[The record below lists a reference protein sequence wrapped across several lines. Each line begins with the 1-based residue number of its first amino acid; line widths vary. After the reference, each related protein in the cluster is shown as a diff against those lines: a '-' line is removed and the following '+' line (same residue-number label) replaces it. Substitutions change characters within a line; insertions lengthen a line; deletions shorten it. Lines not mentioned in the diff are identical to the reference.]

1 LLLNNKHF
9 TQATAFLQ
17 EKIMTKSKTSVSKIF
32 VWILLGFLF
41 VGLIGFGTGN
51 LSGNVKTIGKIGDT
65 DITVNQYVR
74 ALQSEL
80 RNTSQQFGQQLTLQ
94 QLQAFGIQQR
104 VLSRLVTD
112 KLLEN
117 EATKLSLSVDDKSVR
132 DNIISLNAFKGPDGA
147 FNQDAYN
154 YALENAG
161 YTSAEFEEEIRAET
175 ARNILSQSILSGN
188 TINKIQAELLA
199 AFLLEA
205 RSFNIQVLTADSV
218 DFIAQNPT
226 DLELQEFLDKNT
238 EQYTV
243 PESKM
248 ISYAIL
254 EPEMLADS
262 VPIDNGILQ
271 NIYEEK
277 KSEYNKPEERTI
289 DRLSFLSADE
299 ASSAISKIKNND
311 TDFDELSLER
321 GLTEDDVAYGTFSK
335 EKLADASEEIFSAKI
350 GEVVGPI
357 ETDLGAVIFRVREI
371 VAAESTSFD
380 DAKNSLAKEYALSE
394 AKKLVDEKIEES
406 QNLLAA
412 GGTLEDLVSEV
423 GFKIEKILF
432 NEETDIPVL
441 KDQTFARSAQNT
453 EIGEFPEIKELSNG
467 GLFALRV
474 DDLVAART
482 KNIEE
487 VRSELESA
495 IEKQKIQIKLDQTAN
510 DLLKNNQYKGE
521 ILSFNDKTRDA
532 TLPDMPE
539 NVITEIFN
547 LEIGKG
553 KVVSGDQKSYIL
565 RLKNVSEA
573 DLSTDNAKLLI
584 SQIKNQINNS
594 LSADLF
600 ESFANMARINS
611 KLDINEQALNA
622 VHSSFQ

>member
-1 LLLNNKHF
+1 
-9 TQATAFLQ
+9 
-17 EKIMTKSKTSVSKIF
+17 MTKSKTSVSKIF

-117 EATKLSLSVDDKSVR
+117 EATKLSLSVDDNSVR

-357 ETDLGAVIFRVREI
+357 ETDLGPVIFRVREI

-467 GLFALRV
+467 GLFALRI

-487 VRSELESA
+487 VRSELEGA

-510 DLLKNNQYKGE
+510 DLLNNNQYKGE

>member
-1 LLLNNKHF
+1 
-9 TQATAFLQ
+9 
-17 EKIMTKSKTSVSKIF
+17 MTKSKTSVSKIF

-65 DITVNQYVR
+65 DITVNEYVR

-117 EATKLSLSVDDKSVR
+117 EATKLSLSVDDNSVR
-132 DNIISLNAFKGPDGA
+132 DNIIALNAFKGPDGA

-188 TINKIQAELLA
+188 AINKIQSELLA

-205 RSFNIQVLTADSV
+205 RSFNIQVLTADSLE
-218 DFIAQNPT
+218 FIAENPT
-226 DLELQEFLDKNT
+226 DAELQEFLDKNT

-248 ISYAIL
+248 ISYAVL

-262 VPIDNGILQ
+262 IPTDNGILQ
-271 NIYEEK
+271 NIYIEK

-289 DRLSFLSADE
+289 DRLSFLTADE
-299 ASSAISKIKNND
+299 ASSAISKIKTND
-311 TDFDELSLER
+311 TDFDELWLER

-335 EKLADASEEIFSAKI
+335 EKLANASEEIFSAKI
-350 GEVVGPI
+350 GEVVGPV
-357 ETDLGAVIFRVREI
+357 ETDLGPVIFRVREI

-432 NEETDIPVL
+432 NEETDMPVL
-441 KDQTFARSAQNT
+441 KDQTFYRSAQNT

-474 DDLVAART
+474 DDVVAART

-495 IEKQKIQIKLDQTAN
+495 IEKQKIQSKLDQTAK
-510 DLLKNNQYKGE
+510 DLLKNNWYKGE
-521 ILSFNDKTRDA
+521 ILRFNNKTRD
-532 TLPDMPE
+532 TILPDMPE

-553 KVVSGDQKSYIL
+553 SVVSGDQKSYIL

>member
-1 LLLNNKHF
+1 
-9 TQATAFLQ
+9 
-17 EKIMTKSKTSVSKIF
+17 MTKSKTSISKIF

-65 DITVNQYVR
+65 DITVNEYVR

-117 EATKLSLSVDDKSVR
+117 EATKLSLSVDDNNVR

-188 TINKIQAELLA
+188 AINKIQAELLA

-205 RSFNIQVLTADSV
+205 RSFNIQVLTADSLE
-218 DFIAQNPT
+218 FIAENPT
-226 DLELQEFLDKNT
+226 DAELQEFLDKNT

-248 ISYAIL
+248 ISYAVL

-262 VPIDNGILQ
+262 IPTDNGILQ
-271 NIYEEK
+271 NIYIEK

-289 DRLSFLSADE
+289 DRLSFLTADE
-299 ASSAISKIKNND
+299 ASSAISKIKTND
-311 TDFDELSLER
+311 TDFDELWLER

-350 GEVVGPI
+350 GEVVGPV
-357 ETDLGAVIFRVREI
+357 ETDLGPVIFRVREI

-432 NEETDIPVL
+432 NEETDMPVL
-441 KDQTFARSAQNT
+441 KDQTFYRSAQNT

-474 DDLVAART
+474 DDVVAART

-495 IEKQKIQIKLDQTAN
+495 IEKQKIQSKLDQTAK
-510 DLLKNNQYKGE
+510 DLLKNNWYKGE
-521 ILSFNDKTRDA
+521 ILRFNNKTRD
-532 TLPDMPE
+532 TILPDMPE

-553 KVVSGDQKSYIL
+553 SVVSGDQKSYIL